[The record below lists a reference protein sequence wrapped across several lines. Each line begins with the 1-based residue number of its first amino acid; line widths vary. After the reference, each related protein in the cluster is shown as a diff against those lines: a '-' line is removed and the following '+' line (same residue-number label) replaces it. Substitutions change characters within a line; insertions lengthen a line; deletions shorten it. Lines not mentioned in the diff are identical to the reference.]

1 MSIETKQTLKSY
13 FESGDTPTE
22 AQFATLI
29 DSLLGIQEEVADDLV
44 TDSSQKA
51 LAAKQGVALKAL
63 IDALGIRVGSIEELN
78 ETTLGDYLLK
88 ADLGGYLA
96 GKSDIT
102 HRHLASH
109 ITDLL
114 DLVYTKDQVNDLI
127 DDYVVSNHTHEIS
140 DVNGLQTALDNA
152 SDSGAIESLRTDL
165 NASISSKADDGHG
178 HTESDISDL
187 KNYLE
192 SATATV
198 LLQGKAEVGHTH
210 SESQITDL
218 DKYTKQEVDDLF
230 AGVVSDG
237 SVPAHTHTEAN
248 ISDLDKY
255 TQAEVDQK
263 VDDAKTTMLTAHLGE
278 DNPHSITKDTI
289 GLGNVD
295 NLSRVSLFTDPVF
308 SGNIQGLAKAD
319 VSLGNVPNVNVLD
332 LLNTHLADTANPH
345 EVELSDFDAYTTS
358 ETDGRIQEMLEI
370 FRQVHIGTLPQ
381 EGTGSTGL
389 VTQKDIWDRIKDI
402 DFDAG
407 ENKTTI
413 DGNLE
418 TTGDMELGGELS
430 SNTGDLVL
438 SGVSLGNFKVKIDDA
453 LAVTG
458 DTEIGGSGTGEEADL
473 TVHGT
478 IRPDNTVKALTGD
491 LILEGKD
498 GDDVQ
503 VNDALDIAGAVTTQG
518 AITATAGNL
527 TLQGKTGDKVVIDDE
542 LEVTGV
548 SDLKGNTTVGTG
560 ETNAN
565 LTVNGNATISGNL
578 TVNGTTTSIDT
589 VNLEVEDNIVL
600 LNKNQ
605 TGTPA
610 SSLQSG
616 IEVERGSS
624 SNTKLYFDEAS
635 GRWKAQIVSGGTV
648 VTKTI
653 AFVEDAF
660 SQE

>member
-1 MSIETKQTLKSY
+1 MQS
-13 FESGDTPTE
+13 
-22 AQFATLI
+22 
-29 DSLLGIQEEVADDLV
+29 
-44 TDSSQKA
+44 
-51 LAAKQGVALKAL
+51 
-63 IDALGIRVGSIEELN
+63 
-78 ETTLGDYLLK
+78 
-88 ADLGGYLA
+88 
-96 GKSDIT
+96 
-102 HRHLASH
+102 
-109 ITDLL
+109 
-114 DLVYTKDQVNDLI
+114 
-127 DDYVVSNHTHEIS
+127 
-140 DVNGLQTALDNA
+140 ALDGA
-152 SDSGAIESLRTDL
+152 SDASLVASTKAELESKINAKTDT
-165 NASISSKADDGHG
+165 GHQ

-187 KNYLE
+187 KNYIE

-198 LLQGKAEVGHTH
+198 LLQSKAEVTHTH
-210 SESQITDL
+210 TESQITDL
-218 DKYTKQEVDDLF
+218 DKYTKKQVDDLF
-230 AGVVSDG
+230 AGVVRDG

-255 TQAEVDQK
+255 SKSEVDQK
-263 VDDAKTTMLTAHLGE
+263 VSDAKTTMLTAHLNE
-278 DNPHSITKDTI
+278 DNPHGITKATVS
-289 GLGNVD
+289 LGNVD
-295 NLSRVSLFTDPVF
+295 NLSRVSLFNNPTF
-308 SGNIQGLAKAD
+308 TGNVVGVTKAH

-370 FRQVHIGTLPQ
+370 FRQVHVGTLPQ

-389 VTQKDIWDRIKDI
+389 ITQKDIWDRIKDI
-402 DFDAG
+402 DFDTGA
-407 ENKTTI
+407 NKTTI

-438 SGVSLGNFKVKIDDA
+438 SGVSLGSFKVQIDDE
-453 LAVTG
+453 LAITG
-458 DTEIGGSGTGEEADL
+458 ETVIGGSGTGEGAGL

-478 IRPDNTVKALTGD
+478 IRPDNKVKALTGD

-518 AITATAGNL
+518 SITATAGNL

-560 ETNAN
+560 ESNAD
-565 LTVNGNATISGNL
+565 LTVNGHATISGNL

-616 IEVERGSS
+616 IEVGRGSS

-635 GRWKAQIVSGGTV
+635 GRWKAQIVSGGAV

>member
-29 DSLLGIQEEVADDLV
+29 DSLLGIQEEVVDNLV

-63 IDALGIRVGSIEELN
+63 VDALGIRVGSIEELN
-78 ETTLGDYLLK
+78 ETTLKDYLKK
-88 ADLGGYLA
+88 AELGSYLE
-96 GKSDIT
+96 GKAEIGHT
-102 HRHLASH
+102 HLASN

-114 DLVYTKDQVNDLI
+114 DVVYSKSQVNDLI
-127 DDYVVSNHTHEIS
+127 DDYVVKNHKHEIG

-152 SDSGAIESLRTDL
+152 NDASLVASTKAELETKIDAKASSG
-165 NASISSKADDGHG
+165 HQ

-198 LLQGKAEVGHTH
+198 LLQSKAEVTHTH
-210 SESQITDL
+210 TESQITDL
-218 DKYTKQEVDDLF
+218 DKYTKKQVDDLF
-230 AGVVSDG
+230 AGVVRDG

-255 TQAEVDQK
+255 SKSEVDQK
-263 VDDAKTTMLTAHLGE
+263 VSDAKTTMLTAHLNE
-278 DNPHSITKDTI
+278 DNPHGITKTTVS
-289 GLGNVD
+289 LGNVD
-295 NLSRVSLFTDPVF
+295 NLSRVSLFNNPTF
-308 SGNIQGLAKAD
+308 TGNVMGVTKAH
-319 VSLGNVPNVNVLD
+319 VSLGNVPDVNVLD

-345 EVELSDFDAYTTS
+345 EVELGDFDAYSTS

-370 FRQVHIGTLPQ
+370 FRQVHVGTLPQ
-381 EGTGSTGL
+381 DGTGSTGL
-389 VTQKDIWDRIKDI
+389 VTQKDIWDRVKDI
-402 DFDAG
+402 NFDPSS
-407 ENKTTI
+407 NKTII

-418 TTGDMELGGELS
+418 STGDLEVGGEVK
-430 SNTGDLVL
+430 SNTGDLVI
-438 SGVSLGNFKVKIDDA
+438 SGVSLGSFKVKIDDQ
-453 LAVTG
+453 LAITG
-458 DTEIGGSGTGEEADL
+458 ETTIGGSGSGEDADL

-478 IRPDNTVKALTGD
+478 IRPKQNIKSLTGDLILEGEDGSDVKVNDNLFVQGSINPNNTVKAQTGD

-498 GDDVQ
+498 GHDVQ
-503 VNDALDIAGAVTTQG
+503 VNDTLKANKNAEIG
-518 AITATAGNL
+518 TATANA
-527 TLQGKTGDKVVIDDE
+527 E
-542 LEVTGV
+542 LIVN
-548 SDLKGNTTVGTG
+548 GNTTVT
-560 ETNAN
+560 
-565 LTVNGNATISGNL
+565 GNL
-578 TVNGTTTSIDT
+578 TVQGVTTSIDT
-589 VNLEVEDNIVL
+589 TNLVIEDNIIL

-605 TGTPA
+605 SGTPA
-610 SSLQSG
+610 NTLKSG

-635 GRWKAQIVSGGTV
+635 GRWKAQIVSGSTV

-653 AFVEDAF
+653 AFVEDAY
-660 SQE
+660 SQG

>member
-1 MSIETKQTLKSY
+1 MTIEDKQTLKSY
-13 FESGDTPTE
+13 FESGDTPTQ
-22 AQFATLI
+22 AQFAILI
-29 DSLLGIQEEVADDLV
+29 DSLLGIEEEVADNLT
-44 TDSSQKA
+44 TDSDVQA
-51 LAAKQGVALKAL
+51 LSARQGVALKA
-63 IDALGIRVGSIEELN
+63 IVDAMGLRVSSIEELN
-78 ETTLGDYLLK
+78 STTLQDYLLK
-88 ADLGGYLA
+88 ADLSDYLA
-96 GKSDIT
+96 GKAELAHT
-102 HRHLASH
+102 HLAAN

-114 DLVYTKDQVNDLI
+114 DVVYSKSEVNSLI
-127 DDYVVSNHTHEIS
+127 ENYSVESHGHEIS
-140 DVNGLQTALDNA
+140 DITGLQDALDNVDDTSA
-152 SDSGAIESLRTDL
+152 ITALRSDLETGIEG
-165 NASISSKADDGHG
+165 KADSVHQ
-178 HTESDISDL
+178 HTESDITDL

-198 LLQGKAEVGHTH
+198 LLQSKAEVTHTH

-218 DKYTKQEVDDLF
+218 DKYTKAEVDSLF

-237 SVPAHTHTEAN
+237 SVPAHAHTEAD

-255 TQAEVDQK
+255 TQAQVDQK
-263 VDDAKTTMLTAHLGE
+263 VEDAKATMLTAHLGE

-332 LLNTHLADTANPH
+332 LLNTHLADTSNPH
-345 EVELSDFDAYTTS
+345 QVELSDFDTFSRA
-358 ETDGRIQEMLEI
+358 ETEAKIQELVEI
-370 FRQVHIGTLPQ
+370 FRKVHIGDLPQ
-381 EGTGSTGL
+381 EGTGTTGL
-389 VTQKDIWDRIKDI
+389 ITQKDIWDRVKDI
-402 DFDAG
+402 DFSGDATSIEG
-407 ENKTTI
+407 
-413 DGNLE
+413 DLGVAGDLE
-418 TTGDMELGGELS
+418 LSGELS
-430 SNTGDLVL
+430 SSTGDLVL

-498 GDDVQ
+498 GDDVR
-503 VNDALDIAGAVTTQG
+503 VNDALDIVGAVTTQG

-527 TLQGKTGDKVVIDDE
+527 TLQGKTGDKVVIDDD
-542 LEVTGV
+542 LEVTGI
-548 SDLKGNTTVGTG
+548 SDLKGDTTIGTG
-560 ETNAN
+560 EAN
-565 LTVNGNATISGNL
+565 SDLTVNGSATISGNL

-605 TGTPA
+605 AGTPA
-610 SSLQSG
+610 SNLQSG
-616 IEVERGSS
+616 IEVERGDSG
-624 SNTKLYFDEAS
+624 NTKLYFDEAS
-635 GRWKAQIVSGGTV
+635 GRWKAQIVSGNTV
-648 VTKTI
+648 ITKTI

>member
-63 IDALGIRVGSIEELN
+63 IDALGLRVGSIEELN
-78 ETTLGDYLLK
+78 ETTLKDYLKK
-88 ADLGGYLA
+88 AELSGYLE
-96 GKSDIT
+96 GKAEIGHT
-102 HRHLASH
+102 HLASN

-114 DLVYTKDQVNDLI
+114 DVVYSKSQVNDLI
-127 DDYVVSNHTHEIS
+127 DDYVVENHKHEIG

-152 SDSGAIESLRTDL
+152 NDASLVASTKAELETKINAKASSG
-165 NASISSKADDGHG
+165 HQ

-198 LLQGKAEVGHTH
+198 LLQSKAEVTHTH
-210 SESQITDL
+210 TESQITDL
-218 DKYTKQEVDDLF
+218 DKYTKKQVDDLF
-230 AGVVSDG
+230 AGVVRDG

-255 TQAEVDQK
+255 SKSEVDQK
-263 VDDAKTTMLTAHLGE
+263 VSDAKTTMLTAHLNEG
-278 DNPHSITKDTI
+278 NPHGITKATVS
-289 GLGNVD
+289 LGNVD
-295 NLSRVSLFTDPVF
+295 NLSRVSLFNNPTF
-308 SGNIQGLAKAD
+308 TGNVMGVTKAH

-370 FRQVHIGTLPQ
+370 FRQVHVGTLPQ

-389 VTQKDIWDRIKDI
+389 ITQKDIWDRIKDI
-402 DFDAG
+402 DFDPSA
-407 ENKTTI
+407 NKTTI
-413 DGNLE
+413 DGDLE
-418 TTGDMELGGELS
+418 STGDLEVGGEVKS
-430 SNTGDLVL
+430 STGDLVI
-438 SGVSLGNFKVKIDDA
+438 SGVSLGSFKVQIDDE
-453 LAVTG
+453 LAITG
-458 DTEIGGSGTGEEADL
+458 ETVIGGSGSGEGADL

-478 IRPDNTVKALTGD
+478 IRPDNTIKALTGD
-491 LILEGKD
+491 LILEGTD

-527 TLQGKTGDKVVIDDE
+527 TLQGKTGDKVVVDDE
-542 LEVTGV
+542 LEVTGI
-548 SDLKGNTTVGTG
+548 SDLRGDTTIGTG
-560 ETNAN
+560 ASNAE
-565 LTVNGNATISGNL
+565 LTVNGDATISGDL

-610 SSLQSG
+610 SNLESG
-616 IEVERGSS
+616 IEVARGNSD
-624 SNTKLYFDEAS
+624 NTKLYFDEAS
-635 GRWKAQIVSGGTV
+635 GRWKAQIVSGGAV